1 MTERYQIEV
10 RLEGDDRL
18 SSSLRNANNELSDFD
33 NNQRRATSNSRGF
46 VSGINSAHEA
56 VSAFM
61 GAAVIQGA
69 ARFAQQLA
77 EDGEAARRA
86 SITYREMAGGVDEAT
101 ASLAELRQMTGNAV
115 SDVALMQGAN
125 QLLVTGLADG
135 AAEAND
141 YVDMAIRLST
151 AMGVDAADGI
161 ENFNSAL
168 LNMSYARLDTLGIA
182 SSRVRE
188 RVQELVDVGYE
199 TEEAFQMAVLEEGA
213 NTLDR
218 LGEAASLNETAFSQ
232 VATQVANYRDQLG
245 MLLVDARETG
255 AQLLILFDIGMG
267 GDGFGTITNR
277 ASGLVD
283 EAQASFNS
291 NVESRFSNSRQQSS
305 AISAV
310 DIEQVVLLAQQN
322 EELFNQISSGDIFS
336 QFATGTAFSSSNSA
350 GMFGVDQAML
360 NEAASALDI
369 NLDQLS
375 PDSLV
380 EMSEILDIAF
390 SSVADVMDEASESS
404 KEFAETQEDVV
415 QVSSRANTTVNET
428 VGVMRDL
435 ESAQDAA
442 ADSSRELLSNLDEN
456 VAVLSTFSD
465 MNTFELGGVEVF
477 DPDDLAMVQ
486 AYAEELQ
493 ANYEEISALAEDS
506 DYEIFSRD
514 EVDTARELADEAST
528 IADEAERGAEAFAN
542 MSLSQLLGET
552 NGGQLGEL
560 LDLVV
565 AGIGDEDVAA
575 QAVSDFDM
583 ASGRT
588 TDLSAALEADI
599 VPVLAAIAEQFG
611 TDVSA
616 ELAEAAL
623 TEIQN
628 GQSDGDDTQTIVANA
643 LSAIGFEL
651 SDNGGGVGASTTVEA
666 GEGRLAVAG
675 RLDISVDELN
685 EIIGENTVLQP
696 GQQIIVP
703 DGYELVAIGDGENVD
718 DGLGLDQEDEAG
730 SEGDSMMMASEKMLE
745 IETSFTNVSEL
756 DLDPVIDPI
765 LADAELANVE
775 IEALDGALNRL
786 VEADY
791 ALEVDMRILLNDLT
805 GLQLSQSFA
814 FQEGVRL
821 IFESEGLRL
830 EDVATE

>member
-33 NNQRRATSNSRGF
+33 DNQKRATNNSRGF

-218 LGEAASLNETAFSQ
+218 LGDAASLNETAFSQ
-232 VATQVANYRDQLG
+232 VATQFENAKNKLG
-245 MLLVDARETG
+245 ELLVQARETG
-255 AQLLILFDIGMG
+255 SQLLILFDIGTG
-267 GDGFGTITNR
+267 GNFFNTFDPQTQQIREQSMENFEPGYLNPGVER
-277 ASGLVD
+277 SLVD
-283 EAQASFNS
+283 QAIM
-291 NVESRFSNSRQQSS
+291 FSNSNPDLFNMASSGVAMRSGALSDEDMATISSTFGYDEQTPRQLEL
-305 AISAV
+305 I
-310 DIEQVVLLAQQN
+310 DNLLA
-322 EELFNQISSGDIFS
+322 
-336 QFATGTAFSSSNSA
+336 
-350 GMFGVDQAML
+350 
-360 NEAASALDI
+360 
-369 NLDQLS
+369 
-375 PDSLV
+375 
-380 EMSEILDIAF
+380 
-390 SSVADVMDEASESS
+390 SVANATEEVALATAEASESS
-404 KEFAETQEDVV
+404 EAFAETQEDVV
-415 QVSSRANTTVNET
+415 QISSRANTTVNET
-428 VGVMRDL
+428 TGVMRDL
-435 ESAQDAA
+435 ASAQDAA

-477 DPDDLAMVQ
+477 DPDDLAAVQ

-493 ANYEEISALAEDS
+493 GNYEEISRLAEDS
-506 DYEIFSRD
+506 DYEIISRD
-514 EVDTARELADEAST
+514 EVDAARELAEEAST

-552 NGGQLGEL
+552 DGGQLGEL

-588 TDLSAALEADI
+588 TDLSSALEADI
-599 VPVLAAIAEQFG
+599 VPTLAAVAEQFG
-611 TDVSA
+611 TDVAAQLS
-616 ELAEAAL
+616 EAAL
-623 TEIQN
+623 IEIQN
-628 GQSDGDDTQTIVANA
+628 GQSDGLDTQTIVDNA
-643 LSAIGFEL
+643 LSAIGYRLE
-651 SDNGGGVGASTTVEA
+651 GQGAQDTYTVQSGDGA
-666 GEGRLAVAG
+666 YAIAANTGY
-675 RLDISVDELN
+675 SVDEVN
-685 EIIGENTVLQP
+685 EAIDGVMIHP
-696 GQQIIVP
+696 GQVLELGEGQQ
-703 DGYELVAIGDGENVD
+703 LVAISSVSDDVVTGDGFGSEQ
-718 DGLGLDQEDEAG
+718 GIEDAGG
-730 SEGDSMMMASEKMLE
+730 SEGDSMTIAGEKMLE
-745 IETSFTNVSEL
+745 IETSFTNISEL
-756 DLDPVIDPI
+756 DLDPIIDPI

-775 IEALDGALNRL
+775 VEALDGALNRL
-786 VEADY
+786 ASADY
-791 ALEVDMRILLNDLT
+791 TLEVDMQIMLNDLT

-814 FQEGVRL
+814 FQEGVKL
-821 IFESEGLRL
+821 VFESEGIRI
-830 EDVATE
+830 EDVGE